1 MLLKDR
7 VDCGVMY
14 DMSFSETVD
23 SIEQDETNLV
33 ILSAGFTG
41 SQKVP

>member
-1 MLLKDR
+1 MLLKAR

-14 DMSFSETVD
+14 DLSFSDTVD
-23 SIEQDETNLV
+23 SVEQDETNLV
-33 ILSAGFTG
+33 ILSAGLTG